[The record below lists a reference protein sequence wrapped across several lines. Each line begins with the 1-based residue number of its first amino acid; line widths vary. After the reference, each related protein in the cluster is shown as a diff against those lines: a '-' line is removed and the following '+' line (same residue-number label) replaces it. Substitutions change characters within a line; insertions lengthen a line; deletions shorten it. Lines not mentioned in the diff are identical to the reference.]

1 VDGSSPQV
9 PNQDFEHILQTL
21 LGIDF
26 IGIHYLQGSFPVV
39 EIAPQAIV
47 RALTIL
53 RDHKKAFFQQL
64 VDLTVVD
71 TPSEEKRF
79 RVIYNLLSH
88 RENKR
93 LIVQVQIP
101 DNALIPTI
109 TGVFVNANWYEREVW
124 DLFGIR
130 FQNHPDMRRIL
141 TDYHFEGHPLRK
153 DFPLSGHTQVYFN
166 EPKGQVLYEPVQLDQ
181 SYRNFDFQSPWEGL
195 IHEKNTTDGAS

>member
-1 VDGSSPQV
+1 MDGSSPQV